1 MTPGVLRERRPQAPH
16 PWTRRPSPSE
26 HKQQGTCPSVPAP
39 APSAGALARVA
50 TRPLSGPRLA
60 PGNEP
65 ALPCTVTPRTN
76 RRPSKPHGR
85 PQHTPP
91 PSPSLLRHIFLSSYR
106 SPPPLSGS
114 PDSAS
119 PFLLSHTPSSI
130 YSSLSKSTPVLLSFS
145 ADPLT
150 RATANRYYTSACVS
164 VRVFAYSQ
172 RETVD

>member
-1 MTPGVLRERRPQAPH
+1 MRYGNEPVRIRRRHDDVYDTDMTPGVLRERRPQAPH

-114 PDSAS
+114 PDSAFS
-119 PFLLSHTPSSI
+119 IPPVPHSVLYILKPLQVDSCPPLILRRSSHPGH
-130 YSSLSKSTPVLLSFS
+130 
-145 ADPLT
+145 
-150 RATANRYYTSACVS
+150 R
-164 VRVFAYSQ
+164 
-172 RETVD
+172 